1 MNAWSTIMFSAYSYK
16 TLKYWGVHDVFTMKV
31 KFSPSERKMLK
42 ENTFENTIVQTPN
55 SIVKTSEQ
63 LILASYM
70 KNWKPGVGVAPNDW
84 ESRILAWYDEM
95 NYDGV
100 RYIDD
105 IIVEY
110 TGVNPIE
117 ALVTFTMKEL
127 EGLVQKNFGKVKGD
141 ITKRQAWVYAYI
153 DSVLLGFNT
162 FAVRSQLNEDLLR
175 EIRTY
180 L

>member
-1 MNAWSTIMFSAYSYK
+1 MLGQMFSAYSYK
-16 TLKYWGVHDVFTMKV
+16 TLKYWGVHDMFTMKV
-31 KFSPSERKMLK
+31 KLSPSELEMIK
-42 ENTFENTIVQTPN
+42 ENAFENAIVQTPN

-63 LILASYM
+63 LILASYI
-70 KNWKPGVGVAPNDW
+70 KNWVPGVGVAPNDW

-95 NYDGV
+95 NYDGI
-100 RYIDD
+100 RYVDD

-117 ALVTFTMKEL
+117 ELVSFTMEEL
-127 EGLVQKNFGKVKGD
+127 QVLVQKNFGKVQGD
-141 ITKRQAWVYAYI
+141 ITKRQSWVYAYI

-162 FAVRSQLNEDLLR
+162 FAVRSKLNEDLLR
-175 EIRTY
+175 EIRKY